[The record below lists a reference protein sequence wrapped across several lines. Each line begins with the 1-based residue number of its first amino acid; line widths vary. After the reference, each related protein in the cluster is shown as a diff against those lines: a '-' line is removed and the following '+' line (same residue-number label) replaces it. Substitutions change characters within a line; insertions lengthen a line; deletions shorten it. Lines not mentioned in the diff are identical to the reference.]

1 MPTNVSSA
9 QPATRADLSRSV
21 RAVRSGIYTYLAC
34 TLALSS
40 IFYVLII
47 RAGHLMAGHGLYV
60 FALMWCPGVS
70 AICTCLIR
78 GKPLSSLGWR
88 WKWRYQLMSYAIPV
102 AYAGIAYI
110 LVWITGFGG
119 FPNWKVVDAFAARA
133 GLTHVDHVVALVL
146 FIVFTGTVGMLGS
159 SASALGE
166 EIGWRG
172 FLVPELAKVTSFTKT
187 ALISGGVW
195 TAWHVPIL
203 VFADYNNGTPV
214 WYGLTCFAVLVM
226 SISFVFAWMR
236 LRSGSLWTGVFLHAS
251 HNLMIQAI
259 LTPLTLDT
267 GRTKY
272 VIDEFGCALALV
284 AVVVAVLVW
293 RRRDEVP
300 SGSDDARREL
310 ASDDPGRR
318 AGMVAVGA

>member
-1 MPTNVSSA
+1 MSTDVSSA
-9 QPATRADLSRSV
+9 LPAGRADLSRSV
-21 RAVRSGIYTYLAC
+21 RAGIYTYLAC
-34 TLALSS
+34 TFALSS

-60 FALMWCPGVS
+60 LALMWCPGAA
-70 AICTCLIR
+70 AISTCLIR
-78 GKPLSSLGWR
+78 GKSLSSLGWR
-88 WKWRYQLMSYAIPV
+88 WKWRYQLISYAIPV
-102 AYAGIAYI
+102 AYAGLAYI
-110 LVWITGFGG
+110 LVWVTGFGG

-133 GLTHVDHVVALVL
+133 GLTHVDHVVALAL
-146 FIVFTGTVGMLGS
+146 FILFTGTVGMLGS
-159 SASALGE
+159 TVSALGE

-172 FLVPELAKVTSFTKT
+172 FLVPELARVTSFTKT
-187 ALISGGVW
+187 ALISGAVW

-251 HNLMIQAI
+251 HNLIIQAI

-284 AVVVAVLVW
+284 AVVAAVLVW

-300 SGSDDARREL
+300 TRSDDARREL
-310 ASDDPGRR
+310 APGDPGRG
-318 AGMVAVGA
+318 AGLIVVGA

>member
-1 MPTNVSSA
+1 MSTDVSSA
-9 QPATRADLSRSV
+9 LPAARADRTRSA
-21 RAVRSGIYTYLAC
+21 RAGIYTYLAC

-40 IFYVLII
+40 IFYALII

-60 FALMWCPGVS
+60 LTLMWCPGVA
-70 AICTCLIR
+70 AISTCFIR
-78 GKPLSSLGWR
+78 GKPLSSLGWQ

-102 AYAGIAYI
+102 AYAGVAYI

-119 FPNWKVVDAFAARA
+119 FPNWKVVDAFAAHA
-133 GLTHVDHVVALVL
+133 GLTHVDHVAVLAL
-146 FIVFTGTVGMLGS
+146 FILFTGTAGMLGS
-159 SASALGE
+159 TVSALGE

-187 ALISGGVW
+187 ALISGAVW

-214 WYGLTCFAVLVM
+214 WYGLICFAILVM

-251 HNLMIQAI
+251 HNLFIQAI

-293 RRRDEVP
+293 RRRNEVP
-300 SGSDDARREL
+300 SDTGDSRREL
-310 ASDDPGRR
+310 DSGERGRH
-318 AGMVAVGA
+318 AGMIAMGA